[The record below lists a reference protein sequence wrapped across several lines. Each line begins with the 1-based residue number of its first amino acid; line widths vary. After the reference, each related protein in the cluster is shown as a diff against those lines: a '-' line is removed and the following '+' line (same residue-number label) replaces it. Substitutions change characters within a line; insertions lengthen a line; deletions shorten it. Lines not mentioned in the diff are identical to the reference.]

1 MPTFHQSLLDVGV
14 EIAEDGAMAVV
25 VLPEEPRDPRDRLLN
40 RVLFV
45 AVGVVAVL
53 LVYSLLDAYV
63 F

>member
-1 MPTFHQSLLDVGV
+1 
-14 EIAEDGAMAVV
+14 MAVV
-25 VLPEEPRDPRDRLLN
+25 VLPEEPRDRRDRLLN

>member
-1 MPTFHQSLLDVGV
+1 MPTFHQSLLEVGV

-25 VLPEEPRDPRDRLLN
+25 VLPEEPRDRRDRLLN